1 MIDMD
6 MEIMSIKTQN
16 TVSLA
21 SQKDTYEQVLTMKE
35 QQLTNL
41 NTRLTKL
48 QEDFQAMNEEK
59 VMA

>member
-1 MIDMD
+1 
-6 MEIMSIKTQN
+6 
-16 TVSLA
+16 VSLA